1 MLNFLLIP
9 RSEIIMSE
17 KQDERI
23 PEGQMDAGNLYRE
36 EIYTDRKAGTI
47 RIMVPVKTDGS
58 PDPERKTVYSGE
70 AQILTTV
77 GALPLSF
84 DIEAGSLAEAVAG
97 YGKAAKVAFERA
109 MRELEEMR
117 RQAASS
123 IVIPKAGAGGFGP
136 GGLPGGGK
144 IQLP

>member
-1 MLNFLLIP
+1 
-9 RSEIIMSE
+9 MSE
-17 KQDERI
+17 RPEERQ
-23 PEGQMDAGNLYRE
+23 PDGQMDGQMDAASLYRE

-47 RIMVPVKTDGS
+47 RVMVPVKTDGS
-58 PDPERKTVYSGE
+58 PDPTRKTVYSGE

-77 GALPLSF
+77 GALPLAF
-84 DIEAGSLAEAVAG
+84 DIEAGSLTEAVAG

-109 MRELEEMR
+109 MRELEDMR

-123 IVIPKAGAGGFGP
+123 IVIPKGGAAGFGP
-136 GGLPGGGK
+136 GGLPGGGGK